1 MLKVSFIQRLVIFC
15 KDSNYIAAYSE
26 LIYKK
31 NKKEMQSFAHSLVI
45 LLHIAFNSDKVT
57 MENHNNA
64 NDITSHRELHLQTNA
79 MLW

>member
-31 NKKEMQSFAHSLVI
+31 IKKEMQSFALSLVT

-57 MENHNNA
+57 MENH
-64 NDITSHRELHLQTNA
+64 LQHNVIERQKESEYR
-79 MLW
+79 LIH

>member
-1 MLKVSFIQRLVIFC
+1 
-15 KDSNYIAAYSE
+15 
-26 LIYKK
+26 
-31 NKKEMQSFAHSLVI
+31 MQSFARSLVT

-64 NDITSHRELHLQTNA
+64 NDITSHHKLHFQTNA

>member
-1 MLKVSFIQRLVIFC
+1 
-15 KDSNYIAAYSE
+15 
-26 LIYKK
+26 
-31 NKKEMQSFAHSLVI
+31 MQSFAHSLVI

-64 NDITSHRELHLQTNA
+64 NDIISYRKLHLQINA

>member
-31 NKKEMQSFAHSLVI
+31 IKKEMQSFALSLVT

-57 MENHNNA
+57 MGNHNNA
-64 NDITSHRELHLQTNA
+64 NDITSHRKLHLQTNA

>member
-1 MLKVSFIQRLVIFC
+1 
-15 KDSNYIAAYSE
+15 
-26 LIYKK
+26 
-31 NKKEMQSFAHSLVI
+31 MQSFALSLVT

-64 NDITSHRELHLQTNA
+64 NDITSYRKLHLQTNA

>member
-1 MLKVSFIQRLVIFC
+1 
-15 KDSNYIAAYSE
+15 
-26 LIYKK
+26 
-31 NKKEMQSFAHSLVI
+31 MQSFAHSLVT

-64 NDITSHRELHLQTNA
+64 NDIVSHRKLHLQTNA